1 MFEKCTNCSTRV
13 VVGKNDQNGIFCNSA
28 CQNFYRCPG
37 FCQWCDAGTTPK
49 SAGSTYTVNGIG
61 TTMYG
66 AKSPCPHCGS
76 IIKRKWL
83 VVLFIPIIPLGS
95 FRFKWVTRG
104 RYISRKL
111 KPAGDPSSAP
121 NWVSQS
127 QSTPLAQPESGRY
140 R

>member
-1 MFEKCTNCSTRV
+1 MFEKCNNCGTRLIS
-13 VVGKNDQNGIFCNSA
+13 GKRDQTGIFCSTA
-28 CQNFYRCPG
+28 CQNFYHCPG
-37 FCQWCDAGTTPK
+37 FCQWCDAATTPI
-49 SAGSTYTVNGIG
+49 SAGSTFTMNGIG

-66 AKSPCPHCGS
+66 SKSPCAKCGS

-83 VVLFIPIIPLGS
+83 VVFFIPLIPIGTY
-95 FRFKWVTRG
+95 RFKWVTRG

-121 NWVSQS
+121 NWARQS
-127 QSTPLAQPESGRY
+127 PSNSPVQPESVRN